1 MQASLWRPLTLGHS
15 PHCSDGLRGAASA
28 PCRGWTP
35 RILHPLPRRPGR
47 PRLLPGASPRQSSR
61 PGPAPDGRRS
71 SRATVGGG
79 RRNCEVRRTRL
90 PPAPV
95 PEPRRRFCSFQSKVS
110 PCPFDEAWKDLEVKL
125 NITMWKAARAL
136 PRAPS
141 SAGRSLRGVTSSGGE
156 QCGARSSPR
165 RHRGTWKRGVGGG
178 GGGGARRQRESRTRR
193 ALPAFIR
200 SAHVGGL
207 RSSGRVLGR
216 AVLTRSESE
225 VRIPPGRWQPVGR
238 GPSAPRMHSFLHSFT
253 HSLGSAHRTMS

>member
-1 MQASLWRPLTLGHS
+1 MACGAQLPLRAGAGRRAS
-15 PHCSDGLRGAASA
+15 C
-28 PCRGWTP
+28 TP
-35 RILHPLPRRPGR
+35 RRAGPGR
-47 PRLLPGASPRQSSR
+47 GGAGPRLLPGASPRQSSR

-71 SRATVGGG
+71 SRAVGGG

-165 RHRGTWKRGVGGG
+165 RHRGTWKRGVGAAG
-178 GGGGARRQRESRTRR
+178 
-193 ALPAFIR
+193 
-200 SAHVGGL
+200 VGG
-207 RSSGRVLGR
+207 RGV
-216 AVLTRSESE
+216 SESHAHAGRSPHSSAARTSE
-225 VRIPPGRWQPVGR
+225 V
-238 GPSAPRMHSFLHSFT
+238 
-253 HSLGSAHRTMS
+253 

>member
-1 MQASLWRPLTLGHS
+1 MQASLWRPLTLGRS

-79 RRNCEVRRTRL
+79 RRNCKVRRTRL

-125 NITMWKAARAL
+125 NITMWKAARPL

-141 SAGRSLRGVTSSGGE
+141 SAGRSLRGVTSSRGE

-200 SAHVGGL
+200 SG
-207 RSSGRVLGR
+207 
-216 AVLTRSESE
+216 TSE
-225 VRIPPGRWQPVGR
+225 V
-238 GPSAPRMHSFLHSFT
+238 
-253 HSLGSAHRTMS
+253 